1 MALAI
6 FHLQSKFHKSR
17 KGFISLKKAR
27 RSVLFS
33 GTGVHNGLNQNRA
46 EHRFHEKD
54 NITTQLEIR
63 KGSPYIF
70 TTFPQNLGK
79 RGSGSPH
86 SLGWGSIISAQSFHQ
101 AVGSEAERLSDYY
114 VSVLLQVTRPVS
126 DMSTI
131 FGICVKQC
139 FR

>member
-1 MALAI
+1 MV
-6 FHLQSKFHKSR
+6 R
-17 KGFISLKKAR
+17 VFITDSIAN
-27 RSVLFS
+27 
-33 GTGVHNGLNQNRA
+33 HA

-79 RGSGSPH
+79 RGSGSPR
-86 SLGWGSIISAQSFHQ
+86 SLGWGSIISAQSFRQ
-101 AVGSEAERLSDYY
+101 AVGSEADRLSDYY

-126 DMSTI
+126 DMSAI